1 MPMSKGVAFADLF
14 DPDIVGDGPTAP
26 GYMVSGVPLKFA
38 AIKYGSKRA
47 DVGYAE
53 AGVDVSNKWAAK
65 GTAQYSHVIPDPGYA
80 PVIANYPLSG
90 GSGSSFVSVTLAINA
105 DGNWSLSRSDSA
117 GDHPNVATGA
127 WFDPTGAGS
136 GTPYQVQFDFT
147 ATQDDGATIVNSASA
162 WIALSSARTWG
173 ASITALN
180 NSAGKSLAGTLRIR
194 IRRASDSVV
203 LSDQSVS
210 AGVSLQAL

>member
-1 MPMSKGVAFADLF
+1 MPMSKGVSFNDLF

-26 GYMVSGVPLKFA
+26 GYMVGGVPLKFA
-38 AIKYGSKRA
+38 DIKYGAKRA

-53 AGVDVSNKWAAK
+53 KGVDVSNKWAAK

-80 PVIANYPLSG
+80 SVQANYPLSG
-90 GSGSSFVSVTLAINA
+90 GSGSSFCQVELAISS
-105 DGNWSLSRSDSA
+105 DGTWALSRYDSA
-117 GDHPNVATGA
+117 GNHPNVATGA

-136 GTPYQVQFDFT
+136 GNPYQVQFDFS
-147 ATQDDGATIVNSASA
+147 ATHDDGATIVNGAAA
-162 WIALSSARTWG
+162 WTALSSTRTWS

-180 NSAGKSLAGTLRIR
+180 NSAGKFLDGTLRIR

-203 LSDQSVS
+203 LSDQSVA